1 MIKKIL
7 APAIVV
13 ILGSIVIAAYGY
25 FYLFVFQK
33 MNLPAIIN
41 FIIILIAITLI
52 TALIAVFIQRIKE
65 LKEENEDDISKY

>member
-7 APAIVV
+7 APAIIV

-25 FYLFVFQK
+25 FYLFVLQK
-33 MNLPAIIN
+33 INLPIIAN
-41 FIIILIAITLI
+41 IIIILIAITLI
-52 TALIAVFIQRIKE
+52 VALIAVFIQRIKE

>member
-7 APAIVV
+7 APVIIV

-33 MNLPAIIN
+33 INLPAIIN
-41 FIIILIAITLI
+41 FIIILIVI
-52 TALIAVFIQRIKE
+52 ALIAALIVVFIQRVKE
-65 LKEENEDDISKY
+65 LNEENEDDISKY